1 MEQYATPLSKLV
13 EEFSKLP
20 GIGRKTAQR
29 LAFHIL
35 DMSDAEVLEFA
46 KSIVNA
52 KRLTKYCE
60 VCGNFSEGNKC
71 LVCNNS
77 KRDKNIIC
85 VVEDARDVLAME
97 KIREYN
103 GVYHVL
109 HGVISPLEGIGPDEI
124 NIKTLIS
131 RLSGDIKEVILA
143 TNPTIEGEATAVYIS
158 KLIKPLNIKVTR
170 IARGIPIG
178 GDIEYA
184 DEVTILKAIE
194 GRREI

>member
-1 MEQYATPLSKLV
+1 MEQYATPLSRLV

-29 LAFHIL
+29 LSFHIL
-35 DMSDAEVLEFA
+35 DMSDTEVLEFA
-46 KSIVNA
+46 KAIVNA
-52 KRLTKYCE
+52 KRLTKYCQ
-60 VCGNFSEGNKC
+60 VCGNFSEGEKC
-71 LVCNNS
+71 IICNNS
-77 KRDKNIIC
+77 KRNKNIIC